1 MQDSNLLFNNGEA
14 AVTEDGQS
22 SSLQVGPGTYTVE
35 AVVSTVTGTTPTLD
49 LTIEESADDST
60 FVDNVKF
67 PQITGVGTYFRRVTT
82 EHDYLRIDRDIGG
95 SGDLDFTYTCG
106 IVPGGRDKHVG

>member
-22 SSLQVGPGTYTVE
+22 DSLRVGPGTYTVE
-35 AVVSTVTGTTPTLD
+35 VVVSEVTGTTPTLD
-49 LTIEESADDST
+49 LTVQESADDST

-67 PQITGVGTYFRRVTT
+67 PQITGVGTHFRQVTT
-82 EHDYLRIDRDIGG
+82 EHDYLRIDRDAGG
-95 SGDLDFTYTCG
+95 TTPSFTYTCG
-106 IVPGGRDKHVG
+106 IVPGGRDTHVG